1 MNQILAVENKKKEK
15 KQKRP
20 KNSGGPVELGSI
32 VKFFAIFTMVFGIL
46 MICSGSYAIYLNSQ
60 TANRNAKPT
69 INVVEN
75 GNELELTVSHSREL
89 VSVTYKWNNEEEEQI
104 QTNGNKQVK
113 ETIEIPSGTNTLNIY
128 AKDINGQEVRYE
140 QSYTIQGDINIEF
153 AIESNGLKITTT
165 GKEELSYMTY
175 RWDEEEETR
184 VDINNTTF
192 EQTIEIPKGQHTL
205 TVVVVDINNKTETKE
220 QEVKGVTKPD
230 IKISLDQEN
239 GELGFLVTVT
249 DEEGLRRIE
258 FTLNEE
264 ERYKQEFDDNTKEFS
279 YKFPI
284 KEGENKILVK
294 AYNINDVTE
303 EAGARFQ
310 N

>member
-1 MNQILAVENKKKEK
+1 MNQILAVEPKKKKEK
-15 KQKRP
+15 KQK
-20 KNSGGPVELGSI
+20 SSSSGPVEIRSI
-32 VKFFAIFTMVFGIL
+32 LKFFAIITMIFGIL
-46 MICSGSYAIYLNSQ
+46 MICSGSYSMYINTQ

-75 GNELELTVSHSREL
+75 GNSLELTVSHSREL
-89 VSVTYKWNNEEEEQI
+89 VSVTYRWNNEEETEI
-104 QTNGNKQVK
+104 QTNGNREVSQ
-113 ETIEIPSGTNTLNIY
+113 TIDIPSGTNTLNIY
-128 AKDINGQEVRYE
+128 ARDINGQEVRYE
-140 QSYTIQGDINIEF
+140 QNYTIQGDITIEF
-153 AIESNGLKITTT
+153 SVETDGLKISTS
-165 GKEELSYMTY
+165 GKDELSYMTY

-184 VDINNTTF
+184 VDINNTSF

-205 TVVVVDINNKTETKE
+205 TVVVVDVNNKTETKE
-220 QEVKGVTKPD
+220 QEVKGVTKPT
-230 IKISLDQEN
+230 INISLDQEN

-264 ERYKQEFDDNTKEFS
+264 ERYKQEFDDNTKEFT

-284 KEGENKILVK
+284 KEGENKILVT

>member
-1 MNQILAVENKKKEK
+1 MNQILAVEPKKKKEK
-15 KQKRP
+15 KQK
-20 KNSGGPVELGSI
+20 SSSSGPVEIRSI
-32 VKFFAIFTMVFGIL
+32 LKFFAIITMIFGIL
-46 MICSGSYAIYLNSQ
+46 MICSGSYSMYINTQ

-75 GNELELTVSHSREL
+75 GNSLELTVSHSREL
-89 VSVTYKWNNEEEEQI
+89 VSVTYRWNNEEETEI
-104 QTNGNKQVK
+104 QTNGNREVSQ
-113 ETIEIPSGTNTLNIY
+113 TIDIPSGTNTLNIY
-128 AKDINGQEVRYE
+128 ARDINGQEVRYE
-140 QSYTIQGDINIEF
+140 QNYTIQGDITIEF
-153 AIESNGLKITTT
+153 SVETDGLKISTT
-165 GKEELSYMTY
+165 GKDELSYMTY

-184 VDINNTTF
+184 VDINNTSF

-205 TVVVVDINNKTETKE
+205 TVVVVDVNNKTETKE
-220 QEVKGVTKPD
+220 QEVKGVTKPT
-230 IKISLDQEN
+230 INISLDQEN

-264 ERYKQEFDDNTKEFS
+264 ERYKQEFDDNTKEFT

-284 KEGENKILVK
+284 KEGENKILVT

>member
-1 MNQILAVENKKKEK
+1 MDNIKILANG
-15 KQKRP
+15 
-20 KNSGGPVELGSI
+20 KN
-32 VKFFAIFTMVFGIL
+32 
-46 MICSGSYAIYLNSQ
+46 
-60 TANRNAKPT
+60 
-69 INVVEN
+69 
-75 GNELELTVSHSREL
+75 
-89 VSVTYKWNNEEEEQI
+89 
-104 QTNGNKQVK
+104 
-113 ETIEIPSGTNTLNIY
+113 
-128 AKDINGQEVRYE
+128 
-140 QSYTIQGDINIEF
+140 
-153 AIESNGLKITTT
+153 
-165 GKEELSYMTY
+165 ELSYMTY
-175 RWDEEEETR
+175 RWDEEEEQR
-184 VDINNTTF
+184 IEINSTQT

-279 YKFPI
+279 YKFSI

-294 AYNINDVTE
+294 AYNVNDITN

>member
-1 MNQILAVENKKKEK
+1 MNQILAVETKKKEK
-15 KQKRP
+15 KQKKSKAP
-20 KNSGGPVELGSI
+20 SGPVEITSI
-32 VKFFAIFTMVFGIL
+32 LRFFAIITLIFGIL
-46 MICSGSYAIYLNSQ
+46 MICSGSYSMYINTQ
-60 TANRNAKPT
+60 TVNQNAKPT

-75 GNELELTVSHSREL
+75 GDKLELTVSHSREL
-89 VSVTYKWNNEEEEQI
+89 VSVTYRWNDEEETEI
-104 QTNGNKQVK
+104 QTNGNREVS
-113 ETIEIPSGTNTLNIY
+113 ETIDIPSGTNTLNIY
-128 AKDINGQEVRYE
+128 ARDINGQEVRYE
-140 QSYTIQGDINIEF
+140 QNYTIQGDITIDF
-153 AIESNGLKITTT
+153 SIESEGLKITTQ
-165 GKEELSYMTY
+165 GKDQLSYMTY

-184 VDINNTTF
+184 VDINNTSF

-205 TVVVVDINNKTETKE
+205 TVVVVDVNNKTETKE
-220 QEVKGVTKPD
+220 QEVKGVTKPT
-230 IKISLDQEN
+230 INISLDQEN

>member
-1 MNQILAVENKKKEK
+1 MNQILAVEPKKKKEK
-15 KQKRP
+15 KQK
-20 KNSGGPVELGSI
+20 SSSSGPVEIRSI
-32 VKFFAIFTMVFGIL
+32 LKFFAIITMIFGIL
-46 MICSGSYAIYLNSQ
+46 MICSGSYSMYINTQ

-75 GNELELTVSHSREL
+75 ENRLELTVSHSREL
-89 VSVTYKWNNEEEEQI
+89 VSVTYRWNNEEETEI
-104 QTNGNKQVK
+104 QTNGNREVSQ
-113 ETIEIPSGTNTLNIY
+113 TIDIPSGTNTLNIY
-128 AKDINGQEVRYE
+128 ARDINGQEVRYE
-140 QSYTIQGDINIEF
+140 QNYTIQGDITIEF
-153 AIESNGLKITTT
+153 SVETDGLKISTS
-165 GKEELSYMTY
+165 GKDELSYMTY

-184 VDINNTTF
+184 VDINNTSF

-205 TVVVVDINNKTETKE
+205 TVVVVDVNNKTETKE
-220 QEVKGVTKPD
+220 QEVKGVTKPT
-230 IKISLDQEN
+230 INISLDQEN

-264 ERYKQEFDDNTKEFS
+264 ERYKQEFDDNTKEFT

-284 KEGENKILVK
+284 KEGENKILVT

>member
-1 MNQILAVENKKKEK
+1 MNQILAVEPKKKKEK
-15 KQKRP
+15 KQK
-20 KNSGGPVELGSI
+20 SSSSGPVEIRSI
-32 VKFFAIFTMVFGIL
+32 LKFFAIITMIFGIL
-46 MICSGSYAIYLNSQ
+46 MICSGSYSMYINTQ

-75 GNELELTVSHSREL
+75 GNSLELTVSHSREL
-89 VSVTYKWNNEEEEQI
+89 VSVTYRWNNEEETEI
-104 QTNGNKQVK
+104 QTNGNREVSQ
-113 ETIEIPSGTNTLNIY
+113 TIDIPSGTNTLNIY
-128 AKDINGQEVRYE
+128 ARDINGQEVRYE
-140 QSYTIQGDINIEF
+140 QNYTIQGDITIEF
-153 AIESNGLKITTT
+153 SVETDGLKISTS
-165 GKEELSYMTY
+165 GKDELSYMTY

-184 VDINNTTF
+184 VDINNTSF

-205 TVVVVDINNKTETKE
+205 TVVVVDVNNKTETKE
-220 QEVKGVTKPD
+220 QEVKGVTKPT
-230 IKISLDQEN
+230 INISLDQEN

-264 ERYKQEFDDNTKEFS
+264 ERYKQEFDDNTKEFT

-284 KEGENKILVK
+284 KEGENKILVT
-294 AYNINDVTE
+294 AYDINDVTE

>member
-1 MNQILAVENKKKEK
+1 MNISSINFNYKINQVALKQRNVRYSNLVSLPFDTISFGAMKKKEFSGIDLAVI
-15 KQKRP
+15 QKFSAP
-20 KNSGGPVELGSI
+20 IEKFNTNADLQNWAGDKAKAIANKDFGG
-32 VKFFAIFTMVFGIL
+32 
-46 MICSGSYAIYLNSQ
+46 
-60 TANRNAKPT
+60 R
-69 INVVEN
+69 
-75 GNELELTVSHSREL
+75 REE
-89 VSVTYKWNNEEEEQI
+89 TEI
-104 QTNGNKQVK
+104 QTNGNREVS
-113 ETIEIPSGTNTLNIY
+113 ETIDIPSGTNTLNIY
-128 AKDINGQEVRYE
+128 ARDINGQEVRYE
-140 QSYTIQGDINIEF
+140 QNYTIQGDITIDLS
-153 AIESNGLKITTT
+153 IESDGLKITTQ
-165 GKEELSYMTY
+165 GKDQLSYMTY

-184 VDINNTTF
+184 VDINNTSF

-205 TVVVVDINNKTETKE
+205 TVVVVDVNNKTETKE
-220 QEVKGVTKPD
+220 QEVKGVTKPT
-230 IKISLDQEN
+230 INISLDQEN